1 LLIPAGSRLLELDE
15 IRRGVD
21 DFDEAALVYPWRHV
35 DPRVDRLCEQIQGI
49 VHSGE
54 QMKRSRAQIFE
65 RIEDAA
71 FAVADGGIT
80 RSALPVLASRA
91 AVPYLNEPWYC

>member
-1 LLIPAGSRLLELDE
+1 
-15 IRRGVD
+15 
-21 DFDEAALVYPWRHV
+21 
-35 DPRVDRLCEQIQGI
+35 VDRLCEQIQGI

-65 RIEDAA
+65 RIEDAT
-71 FAVADGGIT
+71 FAVVDGSIT
-80 RSALPVLASRA
+80 RSAVLASRA

>member
-1 LLIPAGSRLLELDE
+1 VG
-15 IRRGVD
+15 
-21 DFDEAALVYPWRHV
+21 DFDEAALVYPWKHA
-35 DPRVDRLCEQIQGI
+35 DARVDRLCEQIQGI
-49 VHSGE
+49 VHLGE
-54 QMKRSRAQIFE
+54 QMKCGRAQIFE

>member
-15 IRRGVD
+15 IRRGVGT
-21 DFDEAALVYPWRHV
+21 FDEAALVYPWKHA

-54 QMKRSRAQIFE
+54 KMKLSRARIFQ

-71 FAVADGGIT
+71 FAAASGGIT
-80 RSALPVLASRA
+80 RSALPVLPSRA

>member
-1 LLIPAGSRLLELDE
+1 MRFGAGV
-15 IRRGVD
+15 G
-21 DFDEAALVYPWRHV
+21 DFDEAALVYPWKQA
-35 DPRVDRLCEQIQGI
+35 DPRVDRLCERIQGI

-71 FAVADGGIT
+71 FAVAAGGMT
-80 RSALPVLASRA
+80 RSALPALVSRA